1 MARRIQFRRGTTAQH
16 ATFVGAPG
24 EITVDTDKNVIV
36 VHDGATPG
44 GFPANRLESSEST
57 TTITGQLLI
66 SSGIPSTS
74 ISTGSLVVQGGVGI
88 SGTLHVQNLIETS
101 SIAFKEDVN
110 TLDNSLDSILQLTGV
125 SYVRKNTKEKEV
137 GFIAEQVNSVIPE
150 LVSKDENGNP
160 YGVNYSKLTAYLVEA
175 IKDLQSQINELKKK
189 D

>member
-44 GFPANRLESSEST
+44 GFPANRLESVEGT
-57 TTITGQLLI
+57 TTLAGQVQLT
-66 SSGIPSTS
+66 SGIPSTS
-74 ISTGSLVVQGGVGI
+74 VSTGSLVVQGGVGI
-88 SGTLHVQNLIETS
+88 SGTLYVQNLIETS

-110 TLDNSLDSILQLTGV
+110 ALDNSLDSILQLTGV

-137 GFIAEQVNSVIPE
+137 GFIAEQVNTVIPE

-175 IKDLQSQINELKKK
+175 IKDLQNQINELKNK